1 VVAPKFSEKAEDYLI
16 APPAR
21 LNILHG
27 SVRSGKTTNTILV
40 APERFAKAPK
50 GDIIITGKTERT
62 AYRNVVR
69 PMQEMFGARRVKF
82 LKGTG
87 EGKLGNRTFY
97 LIGASNEAAE
107 NKIRGLTVAYWLGDE
122 VSLYPESFTAQGLA
136 RMSPEGACTDWSMN
150 PGPPRHYIKVNYI
163 DRERELDAR
172 AWHFLLEHNPNL
184 SRSYVENLKK
194 EYGEGSLFYK
204 RYIDGL
210 WVLAEG
216 SVYDFFREDGEGS
229 QVIDAPPCE
238 PDFYT
243 VSADYGTGNATV
255 FGLFGHL
262 KKPRPDGLKVWLECE
277 YYWDS
282 RSANSY
288 QKTDAEYVED
298 LGEWL
303 GDVKPRE
310 VIVDPSA
317 ASFKV
322 ALERKGY
329 KVTDADNDV
338 VNGIRTQATML
349 KSGAYRI
356 CRAARQTIQ
365 DYNAYVWDARA
376 QERGEDRPLK
386 KDDHTKDCERYDLHT
401 LYGTPPKER
410 KHTWR

>member
-1 VVAPKFSEKAEDYLI
+1 MVAPKFSEQAEDYLI
-16 APPAR
+16 APPKR

-27 SVRSGKTTNTILV
+27 SVRSGKTTNTMLV
-40 APERFAKAPK
+40 APERFTKAPR

-69 PMQEMFGARRVKF
+69 PMQEMFGERRVKF

-87 EGKLGNRTFY
+87 EGRLGNRTFY
-97 LIGASNEAAE
+97 VLGANNEAAE

-122 VSLYPESFTAQGLA
+122 VSLYPENFTAQGLA

-150 PGPPRHYIKVNYI
+150 PGPPKHYVKLNYI
-163 DRERELDAR
+163 DRERELDAK

-184 SRSYVENLKK
+184 SRTYVENLKK

-216 SVYDFFREDGEGS
+216 SVYDFFREDGLES
-229 QVIDAPPCE
+229 QVIDGPPCV

-255 FGLFGHL
+255 FGLFGHVI
-262 KKPRPDGLKVWLECE
+262 KPRPDGLKVWLERE

-288 QKTDAEYVED
+288 QKTDAEYVFD

-303 GDVKPRE
+303 GDDKPRE
-310 VIVDPSA
+310 IIVDPSA

-356 CRAARQTIQ
+356 CRAAKQTIQ
-365 DYNAYVWDARA
+365 DYSAYVWDARA
-376 QERGEDRPLK
+376 QQRGEDKPLK
-386 KDDHTKDCERYDLHT
+386 KDDHTKDMERYDLHT

-410 KHTWR
+410 SHTW

>member
-1 VVAPKFSEKAEDYLI
+1 VVAPKFSEQAEDYLI
-16 APPAR
+16 APPKR

-27 SVRSGKTTNTILV
+27 SVRSGKTTNTMLV
-40 APERFAKAPK
+40 APERFTKAPR
-50 GDIIITGKTERT
+50 GDVIITGKTERT

-69 PMQEMFGARRVKF
+69 PMQEMFGERRVKF

-87 EGKLGNRTFY
+87 EGRLGNRTFY
-97 LIGASNEAAE
+97 VLGANNEAAE

-122 VSLYPESFTAQGLA
+122 VSLYPENFTAQGLA

-150 PGPPRHYIKVNYI
+150 PGPPKHYIKLNYI
-163 DRERELDAR
+163 DRERELDAK

-184 SRSYVENLKK
+184 SPAYVENLKK

-216 SVYDFFREDGEGS
+216 SVYDFFREDGPDS
-229 QVIDAPPCE
+229 QVIDVPPCT

-262 KKPRPDGLKVWLECE
+262 TKPQPDGLKVWLERE

-282 RSANSY
+282 RSANGY
-288 QKTDAEYVED
+288 QKTDAEYVAD

-303 GDVKPRE
+303 GDDKPRE

-338 VNGIRTQATML
+338 VNGVRTQATML

-356 CRAARQTIQ
+356 CRAAEQTIQ
-365 DYNAYVWDARA
+365 DYSAYVWDARA
-376 QERGEDRPLK
+376 QQRGEDKPLK
-386 KDDHTKDCERYDLHT
+386 KDDHTKDMERYDLHT
-401 LYGTPPKER
+401 IYGTPPKER
-410 KHTWR
+410 SHTW